1 MGAAVVLKYRYFTV
15 WLKDCLGRAFA
26 SADLAIGFSSKQSG
40 DHGLVE
46 VGTNTYVGRGR
57 SPGRVTRLNSTSS
70 SIRERLRSWLLLRC
84 ELCARARA
92 SRGWS
97 AARVPACRAVGW

>member
-46 VGTNTYVGRGR
+46 VGTNTYVGRGG

-70 SIRERLRSWLLLRC
+70 SIRERLRSWLFLRC
-84 ELCARARA
+84 EFWARGRP
-92 SRGWS
+92 RS
-97 AARVPACRAVGW
+97 ACSHGTPPHP